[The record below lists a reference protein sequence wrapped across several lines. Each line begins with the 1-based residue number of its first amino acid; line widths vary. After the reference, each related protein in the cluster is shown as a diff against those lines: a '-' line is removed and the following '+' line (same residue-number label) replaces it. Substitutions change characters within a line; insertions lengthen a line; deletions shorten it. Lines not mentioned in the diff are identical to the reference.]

1 MSKFKMLSRLAV
13 PILGALSLMLFSAAS
28 SRADGVSFSSP
39 LGDLGSVMH
48 TYTLDG
54 VGIAATGFNG
64 GNLFGKSGGPN
75 EEGVGLAADPSG
87 QHEIFAA
94 VGGAPQSYIQLD
106 LGALIAAGFTN
117 IMFEIGSTQGVEFWQ
132 VTACATAGTPGAG
145 PCAANGSTL
154 TGVAQ
159 TFQAA
164 PSNLSATDHFLD
176 ISANNGNVLLE
187 QIAAT
192 PPSTTPEPSS
202 LGLLLAGILG
212 LAGMSFVRRNRTVQA

>member
-1 MSKFKMLSRLAV
+1 MSKLGTFPRLALPV
-13 PILGALSLMLFSAAS
+13 VGALLLLLFSAAS

-39 LGDLGSVMH
+39 TGDLGSAAW
-48 TYTLDG
+48 TYMLDG
-54 VGIAATGFNG
+54 IPIVATAFNG
-64 GNLFGKSGGPN
+64 GNLFGKNSGVN
-75 EEGVGLAADPSG
+75 EQGVGLTGDPSG
-87 QHEIFAA
+87 QHEIFAVA
-94 VGGAPQSYIQLD
+94 GVPQDYIQLN

-117 IMFEIGSTQGVEFWQ
+117 IMFEIGSTQGVEHWQ

-154 TGVAQ
+154 IGVAQ

-164 PSNLSATDHFLD
+164 PSNLSAADPFLD

-192 PPSTTPEPSS
+192 APTTTPEPSS
-202 LGLLLAGILG
+202 LGLLLAGMLG
-212 LAGMSFVRRNRTVQA
+212 VAGISLMRRNRIAQA